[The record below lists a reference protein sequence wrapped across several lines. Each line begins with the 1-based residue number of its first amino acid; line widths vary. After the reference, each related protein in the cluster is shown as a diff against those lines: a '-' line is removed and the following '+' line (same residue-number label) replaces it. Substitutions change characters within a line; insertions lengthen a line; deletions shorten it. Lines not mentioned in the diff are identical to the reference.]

1 MKELQS
7 NNNSSQLN
15 SNTGQDQRLKYT
27 TVHVPSGIA
36 VDGTTDLNALFAA
49 YPEESRRPQS
59 VGVNV
64 TQWPKR
70 KAHPP
75 TIEEQPSKKQK
86 MNNNESTPVVA
97 PAAANSSNPSASGNS
112 SQDWDDAMDE
122 LLYYYTSF

>member
-36 VDGTTDLNALFAA
+36 IDGTTDLNALFAA

-59 VGVNV
+59 VGFSVPQSIGVSVPQSVVVNV
-64 TQWPKR
+64 SQKAKR
-70 KAHPP
+70 KGHP
-75 TIEEQPSKKQK
+75 TSEEPINKKLK
-86 MNNNESTPVVA
+86 VNEYESR
-97 PAAANSSNPSASGNS
+97 NSR
-112 SQDWDDAMDE
+112 
-122 LLYYYTSF
+122 LY